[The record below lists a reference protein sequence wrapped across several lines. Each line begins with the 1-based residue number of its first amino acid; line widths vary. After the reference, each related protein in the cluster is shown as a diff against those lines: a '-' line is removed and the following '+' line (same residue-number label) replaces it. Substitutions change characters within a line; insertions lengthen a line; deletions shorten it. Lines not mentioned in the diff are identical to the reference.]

1 MKKKIIIC
9 SLIIIFAG
17 LLTIYDRYIILFSKK
32 NNSDTSAEL
41 SMGIIDGDLSIEH
54 DNILNNVSMLK
65 NGEMQ
70 HGDQILSFLEKY
82 NKDIKVVYY
91 DAEIDGK
98 ISTETLIAG
107 LKWMLTHNID
117 NVCISL
123 SSDFYS
129 DTLESWINEH
139 KNEITI
145 YASYNNLYNSLDY
158 PAQYTNVIGV
168 GSDSKVIYKEKDIQ
182 CRTNNI
188 ILIDEKIHLYSGNSY
203 LAPLQMIIDIKGRK

>member
-1 MKKKIIIC
+1 
-9 SLIIIFAG
+9 
-17 LLTIYDRYIILFSKK
+17 
-32 NNSDTSAEL
+32 
-41 SMGIIDGDLSIEH
+41 MGIIDGDLSIEH